1 MLCRVWSP
9 ALVQQLWRRACLT
22 IAGRP
27 HVQPCGPAMS
37 KGSDC
42 SLQACKVRVPF
53 KAVCALQDAVS
64 PCSSIR
70 ASFLHPLG
78 SEAHGQGLPK
88 KRTLRFRHASSIA
101 HIQVAQS
108 ARAPRRSKALQNG
121 LVGLGRMDDGMAGRL
136 LRAGHARVVFDK
148 QPSPVGRLVKEG
160 ALGVA
165 SLQELVARLSWPR
178 VLWLM
183 VPAAWIDLLLSEL
196 VPLLEASDIVVEGG
210 NSNYCDDIRRAAE
223 LHAADIQYLDVGA
236 SGLMAA
242 NAEALNILRNGR

>member
-1 MLCRVWSP
+1 
-9 ALVQQLWRRACLT
+9 
-22 IAGRP
+22 
-27 HVQPCGPAMS
+27 
-37 KGSDC
+37 
-42 SLQACKVRVPF
+42 
-53 KAVCALQDAVS
+53 
-64 PCSSIR
+64 
-70 ASFLHPLG
+70 
-78 SEAHGQGLPK
+78 
-88 KRTLRFRHASSIA
+88 
-101 HIQVAQS
+101 
-108 ARAPRRSKALQNG
+108 
-121 LVGLGRMDDGMAGRL
+121 MDDGMAGRL